1 MRAGAVGLNPVW
13 RSARAL
19 VNRHD
24 NAARGQATLVLMN
37 VFVGEIAVVSAL
49 VALEGNGDF
58 GWRQDCFC
66 LGCDLD
72 LAQGEKVC
80 SFHWVCSVFRG

>member
-1 MRAGAVGLNPVW
+1 
-13 RSARAL
+13 
-19 VNRHD
+19 
-24 NAARGQATLVLMN
+24 MN

-58 GWRQDCFC
+58 GGCQDAFS

-80 SFHWVCSVFRG
+80 SFH